1 MNDSVSNYST
11 KSSLKQHSL
20 SALVILVSISLHLL
34 WIDQVQR
41 WLNQSMPMSL
51 FEAASAWYPTPLP
64 WVYIATAWMPLCF
77 GLSVG
82 IVWLTFL
89 FLNRLSN
96 DVRLSFLLSIL
107 LLLLAVTVKIPKSD
121 YYVGRRVF
129 MAVAFIAVFAVAWF
143 SRSKL
148 SIAYQWLKQPKNANV
163 VAYILIG
170 LSIIQRLI
178 SLYVRPDILAEGDD
192 PLYYHNS
199 AVALA
204 KQGILP
210 GSYFSPGLPYYLGI
224 FYKVFGVKILSAQ
237 ISLIVLST
245 ISLIILYRVVKRY
258 YGGPLVGV
266 ITLLVFNLH
275 SQYIA
280 SASQFLNDHF
290 FMLLLPIFLWLI
302 HRITELSKFGLS
314 IIILSISLGFFL
326 FVMSLFRS
334 WAPILLVVLFI
345 MPFFLRYK
353 FSSFFGF
360 QNLFLIILPFIIFV
374 ICSFGYKNLTKE
386 NQSTVATTSNLATII
401 IQGNNPYSQGAYSR
415 HLQTYTRELG
425 LENDINKVLPIL
437 WQYCIDH
444 PFHLPTVFSK
454 KAVLWFWGAGNPKY
468 FGGYYLAPLSLAAYY
483 LRIFWFLLSI
493 AGFYL
498 LAQDK
503 KYVPT
508 LLYFAMSV
516 TFILLFLEH
525 RFLLVSL
532 PIQAIAIG
540 YFVDKLLT
548 TPSLRRHLW
557 LPDSK
562 H

>member
-1 MNDSVSNYST
+1 MNDSVSNNST
-11 KSSLKQHSL
+11 KSFLKQHSL
-20 SALVILVSISLHLL
+20 IALVILVSISLHLL

-51 FEAASAWYPTPLP
+51 FEAASSWYPPPLP
-64 WVYIATAWMPLCF
+64 WVYMATAWMPLCF
-77 GLSVG
+77 GLSIG
-82 IVWLTFL
+82 IVWLTFWL
-89 FLNRLSN
+89 LNRLSN
-96 DVRLSFLLSIL
+96 DVQLSFLLSIL
-107 LLLLAVTVKIPKSD
+107 LLVLAVTLKIPKSD

-129 MAVAFIAVFAVAWF
+129 MAVAFIAVFAVVWF
-143 SRSKL
+143 RRSQL
-148 SIAYQWLKQPKNANV
+148 SIAYQWLKQPTNSNV
-163 VAYILIG
+163 VAYVLIG
-170 LSIIQRLI
+170 LSIIQRCI
-178 SLYVRPDILAEGDD
+178 SLYVRPDILAVGDD

-199 AVALA
+199 AVAFA
-204 KQGILP
+204 QEDILP
-210 GSYFSPGLPYYLGI
+210 GSYFSPGLSYYLGI

-237 ISLIVLST
+237 ISLIALS
-245 ISLIILYRVVKRY
+245 IFSLTILYRVVKRY

-266 ITLLVFNLH
+266 MTLLVFNLH

-280 SASQFLNDHF
+280 SASQFLNDHC
-290 FMLLLPIFLWLI
+290 FMLLLPIFLWLV

-334 WAPILLVVLFI
+334 WAPILLIVLFI
-345 MPFFLRYK
+345 MPVLMNHK
-353 FSSFFGF
+353 LSSLFSS
-360 QNLFLIILPFIIFV
+360 QNLFICILPFIIFV
-374 ICSFGYKNLTKE
+374 ISSFGYKTLTKE

-415 HLQTYTRELG
+415 HLQTYTQELG

-444 PFHLPTVFSK
+444 PFHLPTVFAK

-483 LRIFWFLLSI
+483 LRIFWFLLSM

-498 LAQDK
+498 LAKDK
-503 KYVPT
+503 NYVPT
-508 LLYFAMSV
+508 LFYLAMSA

-540 YFVDKLLT
+540 YFVDRLLT
-548 TPSLRRHLW
+548 TPSLRQHLW
-557 LPDSK
+557 PLDSK